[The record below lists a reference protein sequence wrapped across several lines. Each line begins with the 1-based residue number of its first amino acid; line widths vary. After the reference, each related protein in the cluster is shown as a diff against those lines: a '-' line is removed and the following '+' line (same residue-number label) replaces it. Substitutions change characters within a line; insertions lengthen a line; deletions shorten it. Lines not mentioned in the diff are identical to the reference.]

1 MWACLP
7 PELWERIFAA
17 DTDAAALCFELN
29 SSLKRT
35 AQAFL
40 LSQNILPTKLR
51 RLFDETCSTKQTGGM
66 RSNVASDFA
75 KELLLASGAV
85 YSKVEHAPDD
95 QVTRLVWE
103 LFEENGGLPSLQG
116 RIARERQKA
125 SYMQKCQG
133 TSPADAKRKLR
144 RGLKILGLTWRDPW
158 KTIAKCEQFGLRIPF
173 RFYVIEGM
181 VPAEE
186 ANNPDPNIKEWEA
199 IGLALVRNKC
209 RMCVEYIESGG
220 TQVSLEDLLQAMA
233 HTHCLHFHTDGYA
246 KDLKQNAL
254 DSLVDA
260 MSPKDWEEVAENMI
274 YVENSG
280 FAASFQH
287 LHRQADYGIPPVTL
301 PWLADRFASTDDAL
315 AAAFA
320 AADPEES
327 ASRLQLS
334 EHRAARE
341 LQFETSRG

>member
-1 MWACLP
+1 
-7 PELWERIFAA
+7 
-17 DTDAAALCFELN
+17 
-29 SSLKRT
+29 
-35 AQAFL
+35 
-40 LSQNILPTKLR
+40 
-51 RLFDETCSTKQTGGM
+51 
-66 RSNVASDFA
+66 
-75 KELLLASGAV
+75 
-85 YSKVEHAPDD
+85 
-95 QVTRLVWE
+95 
-103 LFEENGGLPSLQG
+103 
-116 RIARERQKA
+116 
-125 SYMQKCQG
+125 
-133 TSPADAKRKLR
+133 
-144 RGLKILGLTWRDPW
+144 
-158 KTIAKCEQFGLRIPF
+158 
-173 RFYVIEGM
+173 M

-220 TQVSLEDLLQAMA
+220 TQVSLEGLLQAMA

-246 KDLKQNAL
+246 TDLKQNAL

-260 MSPKDWEEVAENMI
+260 MSPKDWEEAAENMI
-274 YVENSG
+274 YVETLG
-280 FAASFQH
+280 FAAPFQH

-301 PWLADRFASTDDAL
+301 PWLADRFANTDDAL